1 MSSTGGDVERAS
13 LVWAVRRL
21 RSTGYGK
28 HVGRFSYYHVDLIA
42 ELPDVEEFL
51 EATRQQF
58 DAPYSDFNVIKLA
71 PSRLS
76 FLLYEHF
83 SVPFPALLTA
93 LSCDITHGA
102 ARFTD
107 YSRRHNPPILHRKEL
122 LLPADHALVSD
133 AVQLTERLEGMGAFK
148 RAATIG
154 TRDGW
159 QARLHSLGLTIEG
172 GQLLSIA

>member
-1 MSSTGGDVERAS
+1 MERAS

-21 RSTGYGK
+21 RSTGCGK
-28 HVGRFSYYHVDLIA
+28 HVGRFSHYHVDLIA

-93 LSCDITHGA
+93 LASDMTRGA
-102 ARFTD
+102 SRFID
-107 YSRRHNPPILHRKEL
+107 YSGRQNPPILHRKEL
-122 LLPADHALVSD
+122 LLPHDHPLVPA
-133 AVQLTERLEGMGAFK
+133 AVQLTERLDGMGAFK
-148 RAATIG
+148 RPSTIG

-159 QARLHSLGLTIEG
+159 HARLHSLGLTIEG
-172 GQLLSIA
+172 GQLVSIA